1 MALILVVPVLAIVG
15 LAVDRLVESGGRA
28 LNAELVTSL
37 TGVSADIAGVTQ
49 QVQSERMA
57 GARLVAGPD
66 PTLTDRTKIDADL
79 KARADRYTAQ
89 TKNTDDAIARYNR
102 DRQGLRGAPASISQQ
117 LDGVDQKLGTI
128 NLLRQQVLNKQGVSV
143 GEMVLRYGVVIDTMV
158 AFHGQLSQIAG
169 DTQLA
174 NSLRAV
180 AAFSQAKA
188 AASLEEAVGFASLLH
203 AESLDAEAQNSF
215 ITTLTSQESALAAFD
230 LVASATQKTL
240 VHTIITGDAVQLA
253 DHVADEFSRSVQSVQ
268 TTGRALLSADDL
280 AGAVGAVVDL
290 MRYTE
295 QQLDDGLL
303 VDARNLRSSIINQ
316 VVIQSILVVVT
327 LIIAV
332 LITAGLA
339 RGMVRALA
347 RLREG
352 ALGVASRDLPEAVAR
367 LRDVRDIG
375 ENSPEE
381 IARQVRDPIQIDSRD
396 EIGQVAQA
404 FNVVHREAVR
414 VAAEQASLRTSV
426 SAMFLNLARRSQA
439 LVDRMI
445 GELDAIERGE
455 EDPKRLAR
463 LFQLDHLATRM
474 RRNDENLLV
483 LAGADS
489 SAPRREDAPLADV
502 VRAAQSEVELYNRI
516 EFGTIDPDV
525 SIAARAVNDVVRLLA
540 ELFDNSTRFSPPTAS
555 VLVDARRIGDYVLL
569 QVEDHGLGMS
579 EQQMAAL
586 NERLARPPSV
596 DIAAFRMMGLA
607 VVARLADR
615 YAIRVTLQANPEGG
629 TITHLT
635 LPSAILILPRLRGRE
650 PVVSRPRPPLAVER
664 GPAASNGWPMPSLPG
679 LMQHGGLPMS
689 GGGLSTAT
697 LNGWADAP
705 DMRQEWN
712 PVSQRPAAAPAIGA
726 TPSIDA
732 LGLTSTGA
740 QRRVT
745 ADETAELPIFRE
757 AEAVWFRSHGGRPA
771 TGGWTPA
778 GGPDDG
784 AGPAGHEPS
793 GYESYTTPPSPIV
806 PQPPS
811 YVPSNSAPYVPQA
824 AVPPPLPPMSASPP
838 SGAMPPPRQ
847 RPPVEESWQT
857 AADDGWRRAAA
868 ASAPSD
874 GGTTR
879 SGLPKRVP
887 AAQLVPGGIDTQAA
901 GVKARRTP
909 DEVRGLLSAYHRGVQ
924 RGRSGDG
931 SGPAQRS
938 SDEER
943 H

>member
-28 LNAELVTSL
+28 LNAQLVTSL

-49 QVQSERMA
+49 EVQSERMV
-57 GARLVAGPD
+57 GARLAAGPD
-66 PTLTDRTKIDADL
+66 SKITDSTKSQADL
-79 KARADRYTAQ
+79 KAKATAYTAQ
-89 TKNTDDAIARYNR
+89 TKATDDAIARYNR
-102 DRQGLRGAPASISQQ
+102 DRHALRGAPTAISQQ
-117 LDGVDQKLGTI
+117 LDGVDQKLATV
-128 NLLRQQVLNKQGVSV
+128 NLLRQQILNKQGVSV
-143 GEMVLRYGVVIDTMV
+143 GELVLRYGVVIDTMV

-180 AAFSQAKA
+180 AAFAQAKA
-188 AASLEEAVGFASLLH
+188 AASLEEAVGFASLQSQ
-203 AESLDAEAQNSF
+203 ALDAESQNSF

-230 LVASATQKTL
+230 LVASPAQKAL

-253 DHVADEFSRSVQSVQ
+253 DHVADEFSREIQAQ
-268 TTGRALLSADDL
+268 RTDLIQADEL
-280 AGAVGAVVDL
+280 ASSIGAVVDL

-295 QQLDDGLL
+295 QRLDEGLIT
-303 VDARNLRSSIINQ
+303 DAHNLRSSVINQ
-316 VVIQSILVVVT
+316 VVIQSVLVVIT
-327 LIIAV
+327 LIIAI

-352 ALGVASRDLPEAVAR
+352 ALAVASRDLPEAVAR

-445 GELDAIERGE
+445 GELDSIERSE

-525 SIAARAVNDVVRLLA
+525 SVAARAVNDVVRLLA

-555 VLVDARRIGDYVLL
+555 VLADARRIGDYVLL
-569 QVEDHGLGMS
+569 QIEDHGLGMS
-579 EQQMAAL
+579 EQQMASL

-664 GPAASNGWPMPSLPG
+664 GPAGSNGWPMPSLPG
-679 LMQHGGLPMS
+679 LMQHGGPSMS
-689 GGGLSTAT
+689 GGGVSTAT
-697 LNGWADAP
+697 LNGWADGT
-705 DMRQEWN
+705 DTRQEWT
-712 PVSQRPAAAPAIGA
+712 PTSQQRPAAAPAISA

-732 LGLTSTGA
+732 LGLTSTTA

-771 TGGWTPA
+771 TAGWTPA

-784 AGPAGHEPS
+784 AGPV
-793 GYESYTTPPSPIV
+793 GYDSYTMPPTPTV
-806 PQPPS
+806 AQPPN
-811 YVPSNSAPYVPQA
+811 YAPSNSVPYVPPA
-824 AVPPPLPPMSASPP
+824 AVPPPLPPMSAPPMSAPSP

-847 RPPVEESWQT
+847 RQPVEESWQT

-868 ASAPSD
+868 ASAPTD

-887 AAQLVPGGIDTQAA
+887 AAQLVPGGIDPQAA

-924 RGRSGDG
+924 RGRSGEG

-938 SDEER
+938 TDEER

>member
-49 QVQSERMA
+49 EVQSERMK

-66 PTLTDRTKIDADL
+66 PAIPPTDTPGREKDL
-79 KARADRYTAQ
+79 KAKSDAYTAQ
-89 TKNTDDAIARYNR
+89 TKATDDAIARYNR
-102 DRQGLRGAPASISQQ
+102 DRHALRGAPAAIAQQ
-117 LDGVDQKLGTI
+117 LDGVDQKLATV
-128 NLLRQQVLNKQGVSV
+128 NLLRQQIINKQGVSV
-143 GEMVLRYGVVIDTMV
+143 GELVLRYGVVIDTMV
-158 AFHGQLSQIAG
+158 AFHGQLSQVAG

-180 AAFSQAKA
+180 AAFAQAKA
-188 AASLEEAVGFASLLH
+188 AASLEEAVGFASLQSG
-203 AESLDAEAQNSF
+203 ALDAEAQNSF
-215 ITTLTSQESALAAFD
+215 ITTLTTQESALAAFD
-230 LVASATQKTL
+230 LVASPTQKTV

-253 DHVADEFSRSVQSVQ
+253 DHVADQFSRSTQDQAIAPLVKP
-268 TTGRALLSADDL
+268 DEL

-295 QQLDDGLL
+295 QQLDAGLL
-303 VDARNLRSSIINQ
+303 TDARNLRSSVIKQ
-316 VVIQSILVVVT
+316 VVVQSILVVIT

-445 GELDAIERGE
+445 GELDSIERGE

-569 QVEDHGLGMS
+569 QIEDHGLGMS
-579 EQQMAAL
+579 EQQMASL

-607 VVARLADR
+607 VVGRLADR
-615 YAIRVTLQANPEGG
+615 YAIRVSLQTNPEGG

-664 GPAASNGWPMPSLPG
+664 GPAGSNGWPMPSLPG
-679 LMQHGGLPMS
+679 LMQHGGQPMA

-697 LNGWADAP
+697 LNGWADPA
-705 DMRQEWN
+705 DMRHEWT
-712 PVSQRPAAAPAIGA
+712 PTSQRPAGAPAIGA

-732 LGLTSTGA
+732 LGLTSPTI

-771 TGGWTPA
+771 TAGWTPA
-778 GGPDDG
+778 GGADDG
-784 AGPAGHEPS
+784 AGPAGYEPA
-793 GYESYTTPPSPIV
+793 GYEPYVTSPGPAAGPPPT
-806 PQPPS
+806 
-811 YVPSNSAPYVPQA
+811 SAPYVPPA
-824 AVPPPLPPMSASPP
+824 AVPPPLPPMSSS
-838 SGAMPPPRQ
+838 SGTMPPPRQ

-887 AAQLVPGGIDTQAA
+887 AAQLVPGGIDNQAA
-901 GVKARRTP
+901 GTKARRTP

-924 RGRSGDG
+924 RGRTGDG

-938 SDEER
+938 TDEER